1 MQGRLTP
8 YLRRRV
14 LGLPLGDRM
23 ELVSQI
29 LSRSPRLEFPV
40 HSRLEFLAG
49 VLVGCCGVDV
59 RVSRDRSLQSS
70 VARTVFVYAARR
82 EGFTQEEIG
91 RFIGR
96 NHSTVCCA
104 ERRMQD
110 AFAAPQGN
118 REHVE
123 LLDRFM
129 KELYERV

>member
-14 LGLPLGDRM
+14 MGLPLGDRM
-23 ELVSQI
+23 ELVSMV
-29 LSRSPRLEFPV
+29 LSASPRTEFPV
-40 HSRLEFLAG
+40 ASRLGFLADILRD
-49 VLVGCCGVDV
+49 VSGVDI
-59 RVSRDRSLQSS
+59 RRSGDRSLP
-70 VARTVFVYAARR
+70 VTAARTVFVYAARR

-104 ERRMQD
+104 EIRMRD
-110 AFAAPQGN
+110 ALSAPRGN

-129 KELYERV
+129 KELSERT